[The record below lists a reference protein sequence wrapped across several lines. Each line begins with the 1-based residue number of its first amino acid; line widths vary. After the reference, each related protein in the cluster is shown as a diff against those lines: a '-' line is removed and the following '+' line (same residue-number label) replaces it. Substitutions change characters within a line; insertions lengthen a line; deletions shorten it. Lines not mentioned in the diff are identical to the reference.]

1 MFYPCILMNF
11 IFLYRIVMEKLKK
24 DDSDLDPETINKV
37 TAQDFEDASND
48 EFASFKVA
56 PIETGVIIFF
66 FI

>member
-1 MFYPCILMNF
+1 
-11 IFLYRIVMEKLKK
+11 MEKLKN

-48 EFASFKVA
+48 EFAAFKFA
-56 PIETGVIIFF
+56 PIETGVIMFRF